1 MRRNALLLLGAMVCA
16 ALMAGPASAQVQPA
30 GTGEPLYTNSAQNT
44 QWFEWPAHSGIDS
57 YRVRFDYYE
66 NNALVAN
73 PTQSPAPNGATNVW
87 ANWSGVRTLQHGGQY
102 GICAQGQYTF
112 PNDSLWI
119 SDGPNSCSMGTTLGR
134 RAYTTI
140 DRSKPTAAL
149 QLAGG
154 AAFVNRTNLALKVD
168 FADDVAGPF
177 PANFLCFQVGGE
189 NGVCNTSG
197 GAIYGYNASCSV
209 PGSAGKA
216 TTFNCTANYG
226 EIVDGDVWAC
236 VIAAD
241 ASIPDNPNGPNQSAT
256 ADKANLS
263 NPSCESV
270 IVDRTPPV
278 AAINASATSVKVGQ
292 VVSFQ
297 ASASDATSGLTGPG
311 EWTFGDSDAIP
322 SGDAVTHVYDQ
333 PGTYEVTLTVRDKA
347 GNAVTVRKTI
357 IVSATTP
364 PPGDD
369 DQDDDPT
376 DPGEAHR
383 LRVDAPS
390 RARARAEFIPV
401 QLTATDRGKV
411 QLQLLDG
418 QTVLAKATVRLD
430 PDGTADHHLK
440 LKKGTAPGRYVLKAA
455 WTPPRSATITKL
467 RNIRLIKSPPV
478 RRASASSSPGAV
490 VATGPRALPDGAF
503 HGTLPARTFNVG

>member
-1 MRRNALLLLGAMVCA
+1 MRRNALLLLGAMICA
-16 ALMAGPASAQVQPA
+16 AVMAGPVSAQVQPA
-30 GTGEPLYTNSAQNT
+30 GTGEPLYTNSTQNT
-44 QWFEWPAHSGIDS
+44 QWLEWPATSGIDA
-57 YRVRFDYYE
+57 YRIRFDYYE

-73 PTQSPAPNGATNVW
+73 PTHNMPNGGSIW

-102 GICAQGQYTF
+102 GLCAQGQYRF
-112 PNDSLWI
+112 PNDSLWF

-134 RAYTTI
+134 RTHTTI

-149 QLAGG
+149 QLAAG
-154 AAFVNRTNLALKVD
+154 ATFVKSTNLALKVD

-189 NGVCNTSG
+189 AGGVCDTSK

-209 PGSAGKA
+209 PGGAGKS
-216 TTFNCTANYG
+216 TTFNCNANYG
-226 EIVDGDVWAC
+226 DIADGDVWAC

-241 ASIPDNPNGPNQSAT
+241 ASIPDNPAGPNQSAT

-263 NPSCESV
+263 NPSCDGV
-270 IVDRTPPV
+270 VVDRTAPV
-278 AAINASATSVKVGQ
+278 AAINASSTSVKVGQ

-297 ASASDATSGLTGPG
+297 ASASDATSGLAGPG

-333 PGTYEVTLTVRDKA
+333 PGTYEVTLTVKDKA
-347 GNAVTVRKTI
+347 GNSTTVRMTI
-357 IVSATTP
+357 IVSDT

-369 DQDDDPT
+369 DPDDDDPT
-376 DPGEAHR
+376 DPGEVHR

-390 RARARAEFIPV
+390 KARARAEFIPV

-418 QTVLAKATVRLD
+418 EKVLAKATVRLD
-430 PDGTADHHLK
+430 PDGTADHRLK
-440 LKKGTAPGRYVLKAA
+440 LKRGTAPGRYVLKATWKPA
-455 WTPPRSATITKL
+455 RSEPITKL
-467 RNIRLIKSPPV
+467 RNIRLVKSPPV
-478 RRASASSSPGAV
+478 RRASASSRPGV
-490 VATGPRALPDGAF
+490 VVGTGPRALPDGAF
-503 HGTLPARTFNVG
+503 HGARPARTFKVS